1 MKKLVIAVIG
11 FLAPLLV
18 ICQVQRLALLPSS
31 MKFAEDVVPSLCIDF
46 FNDPPSI
53 GGTSYKNFK
62 SFDGSDVNVG
72 RGSIDVD
79 DFKGV
84 RLPGTSHNQPI
95 FMSPTDNLGD
105 ISQAYKEFIK
115 GKINQYKNAGKLT
128 KEKLDDLQ
136 DEIWSYDVLNRL
148 GYINPQ
154 EKVMDGYSNARM
166 KFSRDFFG
174 DETAS
179 IEDILDFGQALEI
192 YKEPAADRIV
202 NIRIF
207 RNENNNSFV
216 AFNKIGPP
224 IYKGNDVTAL
234 ATQLA
239 PRVNNGDVVLID
251 EFENELRETA
261 FMKNLQRK
269 LRISYSKDV
278 TVCTGAERY
287 LWEPR
292 THTIQQQFRADR
304 IVQTQENGQNVY
316 KASMKTRT
324 EDEIDDYY
332 ATTIEGSSNNR
343 NLLTNFFNT
352 FSTRIRN
359 LSNRIALSR
368 LNRQIKSQVM
378 SSMNLS
384 NADYLDL
391 VLISEAE
398 YKVLVRIRKG
408 RITIINGYA
417 SR

>member
-1 MKKLVIAVIG
+1 
-11 FLAPLLV
+11 
-18 ICQVQRLALLPSS
+18 
-31 MKFAEDVVPSLCIDF
+31 
-46 FNDPPSI
+46 
-53 GGTSYKNFK
+53 
-62 SFDGSDVNVG
+62 
-72 RGSIDVD
+72 
-79 DFKGV
+79 
-84 RLPGTSHNQPI
+84 
-95 FMSPTDNLGD
+95 
-105 ISQAYKEFIK
+105 
-115 GKINQYKNAGKLT
+115 
-128 KEKLDDLQ
+128 
-136 DEIWSYDVLNRL
+136 
-148 GYINPQ
+148 
-154 EKVMDGYSNARM
+154 
-166 KFSRDFFG
+166 
-174 DETAS
+174 
-179 IEDILDFGQALEI
+179 
-192 YKEPAADRIV
+192 
-202 NIRIF
+202 
-207 RNENNNSFV
+207 V